1 MKNNDFGNLI
11 RTYRLKKGWTQLQLA
26 QALGF
31 EIAQFVSLIE
41 CNNSKCPLK
50 VLGQMI
56 VLLNIPEKAIIDSM
70 KKTYVES
77 LIEEIEVGKKIAL
90 LNKKEKKAK

>member
-1 MKNNDFGNLI
+1 MKSNDFGELI
-11 RTYRLKKGWTQLQLA
+11 RIYRLKKGWTQLELA

-31 EIAQFVSLIE
+31 EKAQFISLIE

-56 VLLNIPEKAIIDSM
+56 VLLNIPEKAIIECL
-70 KKTYVES
+70 KKSYVDS
-77 LIEEIEVGKKIAL
+77 LIVEIEVGKKMVL
-90 LNKKEKKAK
+90 STKKEKKAK

>member
-1 MKNNDFGNLI
+1 MKSNDFGDLI
-11 RTYRLKKGWTQLQLA
+11 RTYRLKKGWTQLDLA
-26 QALGF
+26 RALGY
-31 EIAQFVSLIE
+31 EMAQFVSLIE

-56 VLLNIPEKAIIDSM
+56 VLLNIPEKAIIEAM

-77 LIEEIEVGKKIAL
+77 LIVEIEVGKKIAL
-90 LNKKEKKAK
+90 THQKEKKAK